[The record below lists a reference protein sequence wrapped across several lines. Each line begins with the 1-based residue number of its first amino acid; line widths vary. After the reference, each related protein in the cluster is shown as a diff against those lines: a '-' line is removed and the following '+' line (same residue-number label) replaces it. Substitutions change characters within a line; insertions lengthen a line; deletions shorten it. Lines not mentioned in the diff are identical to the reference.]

1 MSADCL
7 TVNGVAYDLTPAMAE
22 GLFSCYQNLKRKPG
36 RPKGSAVRFP
46 GIKAFA
52 AAQGVTPL
60 HVYMVL
66 TGRRH
71 SRRVTEAWQR
81 QRGA

>member
-1 MSADCL
+1 MTESR
-7 TVNGVAYDLTPAMAE
+7 N
-22 GLFSCYQNLKRKPG
+22 RKKKAG

-52 AAQGVTPL
+52 FRQGVTPL

-71 SRRVTEAWQR
+71 SRRVTEAWEKR
-81 QRGA
+81 NAV

>member
-1 MSADCL
+1 MA
-7 TVNGVAYDLTPAMAE
+7 VNY
-22 GLFSCYQNLKRKPG
+22 GLLVRKRVHPMTMTRNSKKKAG

-52 AAQGVTPL
+52 AEQGVTPL

>member
-1 MSADCL
+1 MTMTRNSKKKA
-7 TVNGVAYDLTPAMAE
+7 
-22 GLFSCYQNLKRKPG
+22 G

-52 AAQGVTPL
+52 AEQGVTPL

>member
-1 MSADCL
+1 MSMTRNSKKKA
-7 TVNGVAYDLTPAMAE
+7 
-22 GLFSCYQNLKRKPG
+22 G

-52 AAQGVTPL
+52 AEQGVTPL

-71 SRRVTEAWQR
+71 SKRVTTAWNER
-81 QRGA
+81 NTI

>member
-1 MSADCL
+1 M
-7 TVNGVAYDLTPAMAE
+7 TKTRN
-22 GLFSCYQNLKRKPG
+22 RKKNAG

-46 GIKAFA
+46 GITAFA
-52 AAQGVTPL
+52 KQQGVTAL

-71 SRRVTEAWQR
+71 SRRVTEAWGKR
-81 QRGA
+81 NAG

>member
-1 MSADCL
+1 MIKTRNS
-7 TVNGVAYDLTPAMAE
+7 
-22 GLFSCYQNLKRKPG
+22 KKKPG

-52 AAQGVTPL
+52 AAQGITPL

-66 TGRRH
+66 TGQRQ
-71 SRRVTEAWQR
+71 SKRVTAAWQR